1 MDFFNSLS
9 VDIKVLVVC
18 AIGAA
23 LLAVFT
29 GNKKREKQYILV
41 LALLAM
47 VAIFR
52 FNQAQQTAEE
62 KPPKLSSAATG
73 KNL

>member
-9 VDIKVLVVC
+9 LDIKALVVC
-18 AIGAA
+18 ALGAA

-29 GNKKREKQYILV
+29 GDKKREKQYILV

-47 VAIFR
+47 VAIYR
-52 FNQAQQTAEE
+52 FNLAQQTGGEA
-62 KPPKLSSAATG
+62 PAKLSSANSSRG
-73 KNL
+73 

>member
-1 MDFFNSLS
+1 MDFFNSLTLD
-9 VDIKVLVVC
+9 VKALVVC
-18 AIGAA
+18 ALGAA

-41 LALLAM
+41 LAVLAM

-52 FNQAQQTAEE
+52 FNHTQQAAEE
-62 KPPKLSSAATG
+62 PPARISAASSIG
-73 KNL
+73 S

>member
-1 MDFFNSLS
+1 MDFFNSLTL
-9 VDIKVLVVC
+9 DIKALVVC
-18 AIGAA
+18 AIGAS

-41 LALLAM
+41 LAVLAM

-52 FNQAQQTAEE
+52 FNHTQQASDDGR
-62 KPPKLSSAATG
+62 PRLSAASTTAD
-73 KNL
+73 

>member
-9 VDIKVLVVC
+9 LDIKALVVC
-18 AIGAA
+18 ALGAA

-52 FNQAQQTAEE
+52 FNHTQQTAEE
-62 KPPKLSSAATG
+62 RPSRLSSATVSRG
-73 KNL
+73 